1 MAAPEWNFGHVAGV
15 CDVAY
20 IGSGDDARLVTCG
33 ADNAV
38 YVRHPSSG
46 EVEESFTEEHED
58 MVNVVAVAP
67 DGKTFATGSDDAS
80 CMRARRA
87 RTAVSEAG
95 TRLAKSYVCALSAG
109 AS

>member
-46 EVEESFTEEHED
+46 EVEESFE
-58 MVNVVAVAP
+58 
-67 DGKTFATGSDDAS
+67 
-80 CMRARRA
+80 
-87 RTAVSEAG
+87 
-95 TRLAKSYVCALSAG
+95 
-109 AS
+109 